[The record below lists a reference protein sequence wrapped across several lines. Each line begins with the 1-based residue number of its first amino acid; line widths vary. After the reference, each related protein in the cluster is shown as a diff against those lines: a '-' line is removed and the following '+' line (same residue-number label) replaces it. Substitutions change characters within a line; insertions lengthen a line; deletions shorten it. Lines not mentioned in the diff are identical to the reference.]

1 MGAREA
7 QQGALEALWAPG
19 ESIWE
24 EEANEREEEERAVV
38 GVVSGL
44 VGGGQVRGRQWP

>member
-19 ESIWE
+19 ESIGE
-24 EEANEREEEERAVV
+24 EEANEREEVERAVV
-38 GVVSGL
+38 VVVSGL
-44 VGGGQVRGRQWP
+44 AGEVQVRGRQWP